1 MQWLAAICVRRPV
14 FTWVLVL
21 ALVVVG
27 GASIFGLGVDRFPNI
42 DFPVVIVTTQLPGAS
57 PEQVETEVSDKLEEA
72 INSISGVEELRSNNY
87 EGLSVVVVQ
96 FELEKN
102 TSVAAQEVRDRVNRT
117 LALLPSGIEQPKVER
132 SDPDA
137 TPVMLI
143 ALEST
148 RTTREATE
156 YATRSIRRRIE
167 SLGGVGGVTVLGG
180 RDRQIDVVV
189 NPQALESRGLTVS
202 DLQRA
207 LASQNVEF
215 PGGSVDQGARTLGIR
230 VRGRVQSVEDFGRI
244 FVSSRNGVPV
254 YVRDVARIV
263 DSEAEASS
271 AATLDGREIVILAV
285 RKQSGTNTVAVIDAL
300 TARVNELRAE
310 IPAAYKLTIVRDES
324 EFIRNAVGAVEEHL
338 IIGGLLAAL
347 VVLLF
352 LWNGRATMIAALA
365 IPTSIIATFALIR
378 AMGLT
383 LNTIT
388 LLALTLSVG
397 IVIDDAIVVLENI
410 FRFVEEKGMAPRRAA
425 ILATKEIGLAVLAT
439 TLSLIAV
446 FLPVAFMGGIVG
458 RFMQSF
464 GFTMSFAIVISLLVS
479 FTLTPMLSS
488 RWIKGS
494 KTPKRNAN
502 DDGSPYRESTAKEVP
517 VPQKEDE
524 ERLDAEWVDPAPGP
538 RAEERAQYSEWS
550 KGTRVLPAAFV
561 SVHGAAKGVYGYV
574 ERAYTR
580 ALAGAMR
587 HRWVIGIA
595 MAIAVV
601 AIVPLVMIVQKNFLP
616 IDDESRF
623 DIQVRAP
630 EGTSLGETRLIM
642 ERIARMTRTIDGV
655 AHTVTQV
662 GSPPGDPSGRGAN
675 QGSIFVK
682 LVPADE
688 RSLDQQE
695 LMARVREQVI
705 PRFAAL
711 HLRTSVSP
719 VNVFGGGSAA
729 DSAGIQF
736 VIRGPELTQLT
747 EYSAKM
753 LETLKAI
760 PGIVD
765 ADSTLVVGKPEYI
778 VSVDRGR
785 AADLGV
791 SVLDIASAIRSLVG
805 GIEVTDFN
813 EGGEQFEVH
822 MRATESARVDTAQIL
837 QMTVPAGQTGRAVRL
852 ADVVTV
858 REGTGPSLVQRLAR
872 QRQVTIY
879 ANVTPGTSEAA
890 VIDKLNA
897 AWRAQ
902 HAPPGYRGEL
912 AGRSKQLGK
921 AAASFALAFGLSFAF
936 MYLVLAAQFE
946 SWIHPITILI
956 SLPLTVPFALL
967 SLVVLGQSM
976 NIFSTLGI
984 LVLFGIVKKN
994 SILQVDHMRDLR
1006 RQGLSRADAVMLGNR
1021 DRLRPIL
1028 MTTVAFVAGML
1039 PLVVSSGAGSGT
1051 NRAMGS
1057 VIIGGQSLS
1066 LLLTLLA
1073 TPVVFSWFDDIS
1085 HSRAVKFIGA
1095 AARWPFVKLD
1105 GLFEKKE
1112 KPQTPAD
1119 PTLGDVDG
1127 YRSGDKPAE

>member
-14 FTWVLVL
+14 FTWVLMA

-27 GASIFGLGVDRFPNI
+27 SASIFGLGVDRFPNI
-42 DFPVVIVTTQLPGAS
+42 DFPVVVVTTVLPGAS
-57 PEQVETEVSDKLEEA
+57 PEQIETEVSDKIEEA
-72 INSISGVEELRSNNY
+72 LNSISGVDELRSNSY
-87 EGLSVVVVQ
+87 EGLSVVIAR
-96 FELEKN
+96 FDLDKS
-102 TSVAAQEVRDRVNRT
+102 TTVAAQEVRDRVNRT

-132 SDPDA
+132 MDPDA
-137 TPVMLI
+137 APVMLI

-156 YATRSIRRRIE
+156 FATRRIRRRIE
-167 SLGGVGGVTVLGG
+167 SLSGVGGVSVLGG

-189 NPQALESRGLTVS
+189 DPATLESRGITVGEV
-202 DLQRA
+202 QRA
-207 LASQNVEF
+207 LATQNVEF
-215 PGGSVDQGARTLGIR
+215 PGGNVDQGARTLGIR

-244 FVSSRNGVPV
+244 FVANRGGTPV
-254 YVRDVARIV
+254 YVRDIASIE
-263 DSEAEASS
+263 DSEASSSS
-271 AATLDGREIVILAV
+271 AASYDGRDIVVLAV
-285 RKQSGTNTVAVIDAL
+285 RKQSGTNTVAVIQAL
-300 TARVNELRAE
+300 SERVVELRGE
-310 IPAAYKLTIVRDES
+310 LPAAYKLTIVRDES
-324 EFIRNAVGAVEEHL
+324 EFIRNAISAVEEHL
-338 IIGGLLAAL
+338 FFGGLLAAF

-352 LWNGRATMIAALA
+352 LRNGRTTVIAALA
-365 IPTSIIATFALIR
+365 IPTSIIATFTLIR

-383 LNTIT
+383 LNTLT

-410 FRFVEEKGMAPRRAA
+410 FRFIEEKGMAPRRAA

-464 GFTMSFAIVISLLVS
+464 GFTMSFAIGVSLLVS

-488 RWIKGS
+488 RWIKG
-494 KTPKRNAN
+494 KGAPKRNAN
-502 DDGSPYRESTAKEVP
+502 DGGSPYRAAVAEEPLLA
-517 VPQKEDE
+517 KEDE

-538 RAEERAQYSEWS
+538 REEERAQYTEWA
-550 KGTRVLPAAFV
+550 KHTRVLPPGFASRHHAP
-561 SVHGAAKGVYGYV
+561 KGVYGFV

-587 HRWVIGIA
+587 NRWVVGIA
-595 MAIAVV
+595 MLCALA
-601 AIVPLVMIVQKNFLP
+601 AIVPLGKVVQKNFLP
-616 IDDESRF
+616 VDDESRF
-623 DIQVRAP
+623 EIQVRAP
-630 EGTSLGETRLIM
+630 EGTSLDETRLVM
-642 ERIARMTRTIDGV
+642 ERIARATRTITGV
-655 AHTVTQV
+655 QHTVTQV

-682 LVPADE
+682 LVPANE
-688 RSLDQQE
+688 RDLNQQQ
-695 LMARVREQVI
+695 LMIQVRERVI
-705 PRFAAL
+705 PRFASL
-711 HLRTSVSP
+711 GLRTSVVP
-719 VNVFGGGSAA
+719 VNAFGGGGAS
-729 DSAGIQF
+729 DSASIQF
-736 VIRGPELTQLT
+736 VIRGPELEPLSG
-747 EYSAKM
+747 YSAAM
-753 LETLKAI
+753 LEKLRAI
-760 PGIVD
+760 PGMVD
-765 ADSTLVVGKPEYI
+765 TDTTLVVGKPEF
-778 VSVDRGR
+778 VVAVNRGR

-791 SVLDIASAIRSLVG
+791 NVLDIATAIRALVG
-805 GIEVTDFN
+805 GVEVTSYT

-822 MRATESARVDTAQIL
+822 LRARDTARVDPAQIL
-837 QMTVPAGQTGRAVRL
+837 QITVPAGQTGRSVRL

-858 REGTGPSLVQRLAR
+858 SPGTGPSLVQRLAR
-872 QRQVTIY
+872 QRQVTVY
-879 ANVTPGTSEAA
+879 GNVTPGMSEAA
-890 VIDKLNA
+890 VVDTLNEAWKGLHPA
-897 AWRAQ
+897 A
-902 HAPPGYRGEL
+902 GYKGEL
-912 AGRSKQLGK
+912 AGRSKELGK
-921 AAASFALAFGLSFAF
+921 AAASFAFAFILSFAF

-967 SLVVLGQSM
+967 SLVVLNQSM

-1028 MTTVAFVAGML
+1028 MTTMAFVAGMM

-1051 NRAMGS
+1051 NRAIGS

-1073 TPVVFSWFDDIS
+1073 TPVVFSWFDDLA
-1085 HSRAVKFIGA
+1085 HSRAVKFAKRVIV
-1095 AARWPFVKLD
+1095 WPFQKLD
-1105 GLFEKKE
+1105 ALLTSKDSE
-1112 KPQTPAD
+1112 PVALD
-1119 PTLGDVDG
+1119 STLTDDG
-1127 YRSGDKPAE
+1127 AYRTGDKPAE